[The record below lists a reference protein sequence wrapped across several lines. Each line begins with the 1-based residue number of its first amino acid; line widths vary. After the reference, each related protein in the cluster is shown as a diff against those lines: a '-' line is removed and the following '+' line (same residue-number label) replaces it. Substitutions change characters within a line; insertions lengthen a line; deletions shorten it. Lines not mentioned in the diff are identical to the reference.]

1 MKAYAVGLTVLVS
14 TTLLGA
20 VARAQDTSVATAR
33 QLAISGID
41 AVESGDCDKGGPLL
55 ERAEQLHHASVH
67 LQYLARCRKGAG
79 RLVAAT
85 EMWRRIIREG
95 APEGSSPAVATALA
109 EAQSELEKAL
119 PRLAKKTFRTA
130 KSYAG
135 LKLTLDGANLPS
147 DMVGAPQVID
157 PGDHELAVAAP
168 GFENWSQRFT
178 VPEGDDSELVVELT
192 PLPEGQGAAETPGEA
207 PHEKTGS
214 GKSFLGPAGWITGSV
229 GVAAL
234 VAGTVTLLSRN
245 ARKDD
250 LEKKCPGGNCLMPGS
265 GYTSEGQLES
275 DKQSVRD
282 LTTATNVLMWGGG
295 ALLAG
300 GVTMIVLAGQSS
312 RSANEAGTALLA
324 GAPHATAGLTLR
336 THW

>member
-1 MKAYAVGLTVLVS
+1 MKAYAVGLTVLAT

-20 VARAQDTSVATAR
+20 PARAQDTSVATAR

-41 AVESGDCDKGGPLL
+41 AVESGDCDKGAPLL
-55 ERAEQLHHASVH
+55 ERAEGLHHASVH
-67 LQYLARCRKGAG
+67 LQYLARCRKASG

-95 APEGSSPAVATALA
+95 APEGSSPAVATALS

-119 PRLAKKTFRTA
+119 PRLAKKTIRTA
-130 KSYAG
+130 QSYPG
-135 LKLTLDGANLPS
+135 LALTLDGANLPA
-147 DMVGAPQVID
+147 DMVGAPQVLD
-157 PGDHELAVAAP
+157 PGDHELAVTAS
-168 GFENWSQRFT
+168 GFQSWSQRFS

-192 PLPEGQGAAETPGEA
+192 PLEGGATAPGPGETPHDA
-207 PHEKTGS
+207 TGS

-234 VAGTVTLLSRN
+234 IAGTVTLLSRN
-245 ARKDD
+245 SRSDELARKCSPNQTCPMSAFPGQS
-250 LEKKCPGGNCLMPGS
+250 LED
-265 GYTSEGQLES
+265 
-275 DKQSVRD
+275 DKQTIRD

-300 GVTMIVLAGQSS
+300 GVTMIVLAGESS
-312 RSANEAGTALLA
+312 RSGSANAAGTALLL
-324 GAPHATAGLTLR
+324 GAPRASAGLTLR
-336 THW
+336 AHW